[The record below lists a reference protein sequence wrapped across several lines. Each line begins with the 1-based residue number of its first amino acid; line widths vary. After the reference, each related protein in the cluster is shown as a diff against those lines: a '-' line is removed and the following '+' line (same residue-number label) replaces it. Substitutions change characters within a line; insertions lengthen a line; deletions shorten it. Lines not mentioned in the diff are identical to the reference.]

1 MKIKSFFYIAFS
13 ILISFN
19 SLAQN
24 KERKFKI
31 HTLAFYNLENLFDT
45 INDVNKNDEAS
56 PIMEIKFNRGNIYKQ
71 KVTNM
76 ARVISEIG
84 YDVTNRPPT
93 IIGICEVENRKVVED
108 LIANEKLSKYNYG
121 IVHYDSPDRRGIDV
135 GLLYNK
141 DIFKVI
147 NSNSHVLYIN
157 YNNTSDRSFT
167 RDQLVVSG
175 KLDGELIHLIVNHW
189 PSRGADETKRMA
201 AAEVNN
207 GIIDSLRKI
216 HNNPKIITMGDFNDD
231 PFDKSIKKILGAKK
245 KIEDVGKNDL
255 YNPFEEIL
263 VEKGI
268 GTNAYRDKWQLFD
281 QIILSKP
288 FLKKDYKDYQL
299 YKAGVFNKSYLIN
312 KKGKFKGYPFRSF
325 SYGTFTGGYSD
336 HLPPYIYL
344 LKEIK

>member
-108 LIANEKLSKYNYG
+108 IIANEKLSKYNYG

-207 GIIDSLRKI
+207 SIIDSLRKI

-231 PFDKSIKKILGAKK
+231 PF
-245 KIEDVGKNDL
+245 
-255 YNPFEEIL
+255 
-263 VEKGI
+263 
-268 GTNAYRDKWQLFD
+268 GT
-281 QIILSKP
+281 
-288 FLKKDYKDYQL
+288 
-299 YKAGVFNKSYLIN
+299 
-312 KKGKFKGYPFRSF
+312 
-325 SYGTFTGGYSD
+325 
-336 HLPPYIYL
+336 L
-344 LKEIK
+344 L